1 MTNDCYKVFNLLL
14 PGRGKPPTS
23 KLVLTSLSFTRPC
36 SPAVTNGSAP
46 LAPAVARR
54 DQTAPMSASSPEKIS
69 PISLVDCCFQ
79 VCKSVECG
87 SAHTRLTLAV
97 MTESS
102 SRTCSGVN
110 GTICLELPREDSRGQ
125 AVLLSGH
132 SVCQPVKLLP
142 DELITLALE
151 AIR

>member
-54 DQTAPMSASSPEKIS
+54 EQLLCLPPLLKKIS
-69 PISLVDCCFQ
+69 PISLVDCCLQ

-87 SAHTRLTLAV
+87 SAHTRLTLGRY
-97 MTESS
+97 TPPS
-102 SRTCSGVN
+102 
-110 GTICLELPREDSRGQ
+110 P
-125 AVLLSGH
+125 
-132 SVCQPVKLLP
+132 
-142 DELITLALE
+142 
-151 AIR
+151 